1 MARKKRIWLNV
12 ILTILILVVIFLQ
25 NPNLNPIY
33 SDGAFAW
40 LVILTLY
47 VALNLV
53 LGLGNSFQ
61 MGNGQVVTDLKSKLG
76 RGPKRLLLTL
86 GALWVAFFLVSL
98 ASSPIV
104 NFWRYRDQ
112 LGQPEQA
119 EFTDSVQPLAL
130 DQLPIV
136 DQALA
141 LQLADKKVGENP
153 GLGSQVTLG
162 EPVIQQVAGKLV
174 WVVPL
179 EHSGFFKW
187 LQNMDGSQGYIVVS
201 ATDMQDVTLVEDHKI
216 KYQAGAYLLDNL
228 ERHVRLFSG
237 GLFTGLADYSFE
249 LDDDGQPFWVVTTYR
264 NRWLFSLPEA
274 SGVLV
279 VNATTGETQR
289 YAVDAVPDWVD
300 RVQPEDFIMNQI
312 QNQGQYVHGIFN
324 FANKD
329 KFRPSQGHII
339 VYNEGN
345 CYLFT
350 GLTSV
355 GSDES
360 AIGFM
365 MVDMVS
371 KEAKYYQMNGATEI
385 AAQQSAQGKVQQYG
399 YAASYPMIINLDG
412 QATYFMT
419 LKDKAGL
426 IKQFAFVSVGDYTS
440 VGTGET
446 ISAALRNFR
455 QVTHSNNTTIDTG
468 SDQVELTGTVTRI
481 APESLGDTI
490 TYKFILEEAPHL
502 LFTAAY
508 DLSNELALTEVG
520 DRVAITYTL
529 NESGIC
535 PATAFDNLAF
545 TQSAQ
550 ALSPTP
556 ETPPTPTPTPDP
568 SGASPTASPD
578 AQPADEPGAGG
589 TPPPSAGPTQP
600 AA

>member
-1 MARKKRIWLNV
+1 MTRKKRIWLNV

-40 LVILTLY
+40 LIILTLY

-53 LGLGNSFQ
+53 MGLGNSFQ
-61 MGNGQVVTDLKSKLG
+61 IGDGQVVTDLKSRLG
-76 RGPKRLLLTL
+76 KGAKRLLWTL
-86 GALWVAFFLVSL
+86 GALWVAFFLISL

-153 GLGSQVTLG
+153 GLGSQVVLG

-216 KYQAGAYLLDNL
+216 KYQAGAYLFDNL

-249 LDDDGQPFWVVTTYR
+249 LNDDGQPFWVVTTYR

-289 YAVDAVPDWVD
+289 YAVDNVPDWVD

-365 MVDMVS
+365 MVNMVT
-371 KEAKYYQMNGATEI
+371 KETKYYQMNGATEI

-399 YAASYPMIINLDG
+399 YTASYPMIINLDG

-468 SDQVELTGTVTRI
+468 SDQVELTGTVARI

-490 TYKFILEEAPHL
+490 TYKFILEETPHL

-508 DLSNELALTEVG
+508 DLSNELALTQVG

-529 NESGIC
+529 NESGVC

-550 ALSPTP
+550 APS
-556 ETPPTPTPTPDP
+556 PTPTPP
-568 SGASPTASPD
+568 GAEPTTAPEPTSPD
-578 AQPADEPGAGG
+578 APPTDEPGAGG
-589 TPPPSAGPTQP
+589 APSPLAEPTQP

>member
-1 MARKKRIWLNV
+1 MFKSKKRLWLNIALTLV
-12 ILTILILVVIFLQ
+12 ILIVIFMQ

-33 SDGAFAW
+33 SDGALAW
-40 LVILTLY
+40 LFILTLY
-47 VALNLV
+47 VGLNIL

-61 MGNGQVVTDLKSKLG
+61 LSQGQVVTDIKSSLG
-76 RGPKRLLLTL
+76 RGAKR
-86 GALWVAFFLVSL
+86 AVVAVVVLWVAFVLVSL

-136 DQALA
+136 DKQLALA
-141 LQLADKKVGENP
+141 LADKKVGENP
-153 GLGSQVTLG
+153 GLGSQITLG

-187 LQNMDGSQGYIVVS
+187 LQNMEGSQGYIVVS
-201 ATDMQDVTLVEDHKI
+201 ATDMQDVKLVEDHKI
-216 KYQAGAYLLDNL
+216 KYQASAYLFDNL
-228 ERHVRLFSG
+228 ERQVRLFSG

-249 LDDDGQPFWVVTTYR
+249 LDDGGQPYWVVTTYR

-279 VNATTGETQR
+279 VNATTGATER
-289 YAVDAVPDWVD
+289 YSMDSVPEWVD
-300 RVQPEDFIMNQI
+300 RVQPEEFITTQI

-324 FANKD
+324 FSNKD

-365 MVDMVS
+365 MVNMVTKES
-371 KEAKYYQMNGATEI
+371 KLYQMNGATEI

-419 LKDKAGL
+419 LKDNAGL
-426 IKQFAFVSVGDYTS
+426 IKQYAFVSVQDYTS

-446 ISAALRNFR
+446 INAALRNFR
-455 QVTHSNNTTIDTG
+455 QVTHGNDTTIDTG
-468 SDQVELTGTVTRI
+468 NSRIEMQGTIARI

-490 TYKFILEEAPHL
+490 TYKFLLEEVPNL

-508 DLSNELALTEVG
+508 DLSNELALTQVG
-520 DRVAITYTL
+520 DKVTISYTL
-529 NESGIC
+529 NDTGIC
-535 PATAFDNLAF
+535 PVTAFDNREF
-545 TQSAQ
+545 NQSAE
-550 ALSPTP
+550 AA
-556 ETPPTPTPTPDP
+556 PTPTPEP
-568 SGASPTASPD
+568 SPVPSATASP
-578 AQPADEPGAGG
+578 
-589 TPPPSAGPTQP
+589 